1 MNMCDY
7 ERSAG
12 CGKQSLRYQCNE
24 MKDCKHK
31 IYIIQQQDIALPIND
46 ILECKQCTDKEKLD
60 SIRLLL
66 TGACAPEIKAK
77 RNIK

>member
-1 MNMCDY
+1 MCDY

-31 IYIIQQQDIALPIND
+31 IYIIQQQDIALRSCERESPRSESLSVFSRGMIATNLIN
-46 ILECKQCTDKEKLD
+46 I
-60 SIRLLL
+60 
-66 TGACAPEIKAK
+66 
-77 RNIK
+77 NIII